1 MAVIPTINNGDPAN
15 DTWPDAVTSALTAY
29 GCVLLR
35 TANQSVSDATD
46 TAVTFPSGSVTEVL
60 DTSSFHDTGS
70 NTARI
75 TIPSGGDG
83 WYDVGGAV
91 EFAANATGH
100 RQVWIEDTGA
110 EVPGS
115 RFTNNGF
122 ATVNN
127 RLATP
132 TVPMLLS
139 AGDYVTLNVRQS
151 SGGALNL
158 QANGVRFWCVRRWPA

>member
-1 MAVIPTINNGDPAN
+1 MAAIPTINNGDPAN

-35 TANQSVSDATD
+35 TADQTISDATD

-70 NTARI
+70 DTARI

-83 WYDVGGAV
+83 WYDVGACV
-91 EFAANATGH
+91 EFAANSTGH
-100 RQVWIEDTGA
+100 RQVWIEDSGT
-110 EVPGS
+110 EVKGS
-115 RFTNNGF
+115 RVTNNGF
-122 ATVNN
+122 ATVNP

-132 TVPMLLS
+132 TLPMLLS
-139 AGDYVTLNVRQS
+139 AGDYVTVNVRQS
-151 SGGALNL
+151 STGNL
-158 QANGVRFWCVRRWPA
+158 AIKANGVRFWCVRRWPA

>member
-1 MAVIPTINNGDPAN
+1 MTAIAGVTAGQDITEAWGDSVA
-15 DTWPDAVTSALTAY
+15 AALTAY

-35 TANQSVSDATD
+35 TATQSISDATD
-46 TAVTFPSGSVTEVL
+46 TAVTFPTGSVTEVL
-60 DTSSFHDTGS
+60 DSHTFHDGGT

-75 TIPSGGDG
+75 TIPTGGDA
-83 WYDVGGAV
+83 WYDIGGAV

-100 RQVWIEDTGA
+100 RQVWLEVNGV

-115 RFTNNGF
+115 RSTNAGY

-132 TVPMLLS
+132 TLPYLL
-139 AGDYVTLNVRQS
+139 AATNYVTLNVRQS
-151 SGGALNL
+151 SGGSLNL
-158 QANGVRFWCVRRWPA
+158 AASGVRFWVVRRWPA